1 MGHNVS
7 ETELVY
13 IEELYKS
20 LDIERIHVASQPTR
34 LRILHLLTDKS
45 RMYATQIGETLS
57 IDRKIITFHLNSLEQ
72 AELVISKYGLSEDKR
87 PVAVKYYELTS
98 KGKEILERILQMIK

>member
-1 MGHNVS
+1 MGHNVAK
-7 ETELVY
+7 TELIF
-13 IEELYKS
+13 IEELHNNP
-20 LDIERIHVASQPTR
+20 DVERIHIASQPTR

-57 IDRKIITFHLNSLEQ
+57 IDRKIITFHLNALEE
-72 AELVISKYGLSEDKR
+72 AELVTSKYGLSEDKR